1 MATAIPLG
9 FGNKYQFYFGSW
21 LGLFFFEETCAGDP
35 RPVQGEPKYPL
46 CSIML
51 PLHFLSILLGIACCM
66 GGLAID
72 REGSFYLSDF
82 MGNGSPQNPMGTT
95 VRKVTADGKAE
106 PFTTDVRTPT
116 GLIFGPSGDLYVSN
130 AHPNSIVRVT
140 PEGRSS
146 VFAEQVAWPSAI
158 LFDERGH
165 LFTPNC
171 TNASRSANGHSIYEV
186 DPEGQVSLYLTSE
199 LLQCGVGLV
208 FDDDHNMYVSNW
220 IDRRILK
227 VTPDRQISVIAT
239 IPGQPGEAIA
249 NMVYVDGELY
259 VAGFGSNRVWQ
270 VTLAGNVSVL
280 AGSGK
285 PGRDDG
291 EASKASFN
299 QPNGIA
305 VADDALYI
313 LDVGGGSAA
322 IRRIHL

>member
-1 MATAIPLG
+1 MKTMTRLALCISLALTHALAFGTERGTVTTIASG
-9 FGNKYQFYFGSW
+9 F
-21 LGLFFFEETCAGDP
+21 P
-35 RPVQGEPKYPL
+35 
-46 CSIML
+46 CS
-51 PLHFLSILLGIACCM
+51 

-186 DPEGQVSLYLTSE
+186 DPEGQVNLYLTSE